1 MATLKRVIKR
11 LLSPGAN
18 EHEPDK
24 NLIFSV
30 SIIVIFGLIMMSSA
44 SAVVSYAKFGNS
56 YYFLKNQ
63 LIGLVVGL
71 IAFYFTSKIDY
82 HLWRRFALGFLLFSI
97 FLLLLVFIPGLAADY
112 GSARSWINVFGFSLQ
127 PSEFVKLSFLIYLAA
142 WLESRGKR
150 ISDFHE
156 GSGPFVIVLG
166 VIGFLMILQ
175 PDIGTLLIITLI
187 SMAVYFVGGGRL
199 YHIIVMI
206 LIGIIGLFLM
216 VQVKDYQADR
226 FRCFLD
232 PSFSRQ
238 DKCYQI
244 NQSLIAVG
252 SGGFFG
258 RGLGESRQK
267 YMYIPE
273 IQGDSIFAIIAEESG
288 FIFSSILIIL
298 YVYVFYRG
306 YLIAKH
312 APDVFGRILAI
323 GIVSWIVVQAFLNIG
338 GMINVVPMTGVPLPL
353 VSYGGSAI
361 TAALAAVGILVNISK
376 QTKVGR

>member
-1 MATLKRVIKR
+1 
-11 LLSPGAN
+11 
-18 EHEPDK
+18 
-24 NLIFSV
+24 
-30 SIIVIFGLIMMSSA
+30 
-44 SAVVSYAKFGNS
+44 
-56 YYFLKNQ
+56 
-63 LIGLVVGL
+63 
-71 IAFYFTSKIDY
+71 
-82 HLWRRFALGFLLFSI
+82 
-97 FLLLLVFIPGLAADY
+97 LLLVFIPGLAADY

-187 SMAVYFVGGGRL
+187 SMAVYFVGGGRI

-226 FRCFLD
+226 FKCFLD

-306 YLIAKH
+306 YLISKY
-312 APDVFGRILAI
+312 APDIFGRILAI
-323 GIVSWIVVQAFLNIG
+323 GIVSWIVIQAFFNIG

>member
-1 MATLKRVIKR
+1 
-11 LLSPGAN
+11 
-18 EHEPDK
+18 
-24 NLIFSV
+24 
-30 SIIVIFGLIMMSSA
+30 
-44 SAVVSYAKFGNS
+44 
-56 YYFLKNQ
+56 
-63 LIGLVVGL
+63 
-71 IAFYFTSKIDY
+71 
-82 HLWRRFALGFLLFSI
+82 
-97 FLLLLVFIPGLAADY
+97 
-112 GSARSWINVFGFSLQ
+112 
-127 PSEFVKLSFLIYLAA
+127 
-142 WLESRGKR
+142 
-150 ISDFHE
+150 
-156 GSGPFVIVLG
+156 
-166 VIGFLMILQ
+166 
-175 PDIGTLLIITLI
+175 
-187 SMAVYFVGGGRL
+187 MAVYFVGGGRL

-258 RGLGESRQK
+258 RGVGESRQK

-306 YLIAKH
+306 YLISKY
-312 APDVFGRILAI
+312 APDIFGRILAI
-323 GIVSWIVVQAFLNIG
+323 GIVSWIVIQAFFNIG

>member
-1 MATLKRVIKR
+1 
-11 LLSPGAN
+11 
-18 EHEPDK
+18 
-24 NLIFSV
+24 
-30 SIIVIFGLIMMSSA
+30 
-44 SAVVSYAKFGNS
+44 
-56 YYFLKNQ
+56 
-63 LIGLVVGL
+63 
-71 IAFYFTSKIDY
+71 
-82 HLWRRFALGFLLFSI
+82 
-97 FLLLLVFIPGLAADY
+97 
-112 GSARSWINVFGFSLQ
+112 
-127 PSEFVKLSFLIYLAA
+127 
-142 WLESRGKR
+142 
-150 ISDFHE
+150 
-156 GSGPFVIVLG
+156 
-166 VIGFLMILQ
+166 
-175 PDIGTLLIITLI
+175 
-187 SMAVYFVGGGRL
+187 MAVYFVGGGRL

-226 FRCFLD
+226 FKCFLD

-306 YLIAKH
+306 YLISKY
-312 APDVFGRILAI
+312 APDIFGRILAI
-323 GIVSWIVVQAFLNIG
+323 GIVSWIVIQAFFNIG

>member
-1 MATLKRVIKR
+1 MATLKRAIKS
-11 LLSPGAN
+11 LLSSGTN

-30 SIIVIFGLIMMSSA
+30 IIIVIFGLIMMSSA
-44 SAVVSYAKFGNS
+44 SAVVAYAKSGSSYLYLKHQLFG
-56 YYFLKNQ
+56 LM
-63 LIGLVVGL
+63 IGL

-82 HLWRRFALGFLLFSI
+82 HLWRRFALGFLIFSI
-97 FLLLLVFIPGLAADY
+97 FLLLLVFIPGLSASY
-112 GSARSWINVFGFSLQ
+112 GKARSWINVFGFSLQ

-166 VIGFLMILQ
+166 VIGFLMIMQ

-187 SMAVYFVGGGRL
+187 SMAVYFVGGGRI

-226 FRCFLD
+226 FKCFLD

-306 YLIAKH
+306 YLISKY
-312 APDVFGRILAI
+312 APDIFGRILAI
-323 GIVSWIVVQAFLNIG
+323 GIVSWIVIQAFFNIG

>member
-1 MATLKRVIKR
+1 
-11 LLSPGAN
+11 
-18 EHEPDK
+18 
-24 NLIFSV
+24 
-30 SIIVIFGLIMMSSA
+30 
-44 SAVVSYAKFGNS
+44 
-56 YYFLKNQ
+56 
-63 LIGLVVGL
+63 
-71 IAFYFTSKIDY
+71 
-82 HLWRRFALGFLLFSI
+82 
-97 FLLLLVFIPGLAADY
+97 
-112 GSARSWINVFGFSLQ
+112 
-127 PSEFVKLSFLIYLAA
+127 
-142 WLESRGKR
+142 
-150 ISDFHE
+150 
-156 GSGPFVIVLG
+156 
-166 VIGFLMILQ
+166 
-175 PDIGTLLIITLI
+175 
-187 SMAVYFVGGGRL
+187 MAVYFVGGGRI

-226 FRCFLD
+226 FKCFLD

-306 YLIAKH
+306 YLISKY
-312 APDVFGRILAI
+312 APDIFGRILAI
-323 GIVSWIVVQAFLNIG
+323 GIVSWIVIQAFFNIG